1 MLPEW
6 RAAASTADQNAQAF
20 RAMMSDSLDKTLR
33 VTAISPEGDPV
44 FRADFPASETVSI
57 GRSSESDV
65 HLADF
70 GTTISRCH
78 AVILFD
84 GANWEYY
91 NLGVNGSFR
100 NGRKIES
107 ATLAQ
112 NMAIRLGKRGPILQL
127 QTGVDRDKAGE
138 FRDDS
143 DDDVTGWIERIR
155 NGDDD
160 AAQLLWDRYAEDIVE
175 VARRTMKG
183 ASKRVED
190 EEDVAVIAFKSLL
203 AGIVAG
209 RFPELDRREQ
219 LWRLL
224 LVITTRKAAA
234 VIEKST
240 RQKRGGGEVRGDS
253 AMLEPDESLS
263 DGFDRLP
270 SGKTTPVVAAAIAD
284 EAQNLLSALDE
295 TSQKIAAL
303 KMEGYTHE
311 EVAEKLG
318 INVRTVERR
327 LKTIREQWQKIVD
340 EG

>member
-1 MLPEW
+1 MSEPPE
-6 RAAASTADQNAQAF
+6 RQ
-20 RAMMSDSLDKTLR
+20 LR
-33 VTAISPEGDPV
+33 VTVLSPEGEQVLRAEFPV
-44 FRADFPASETVSI
+44 SETISI
-57 GRSSESDV
+57 GRSSESDIY
-65 HLADF
+65 LADF
-70 GTTISRCH
+70 GTAISRCH

-84 GANWEYY
+84 GTNWEYY

-107 ATLAQ
+107 VPLEQ
-112 NMAIRLGKRGPILQL
+112 NVAIRLGKRGPILQL
-127 QTGVDRDKAGE
+127 RPGYEG
-138 FRDDS
+138 DDS
-143 DDDVTGWIERIR
+143 SRFHDAADDDVTSWIKRIR
-155 NGDDD
+155 DGDEE
-160 AAQLLWDRYAEDIVE
+160 AAQMLWDRYAEDIIE
-175 VARRTMKG
+175 VARKTMKN

-234 VIEKST
+234 VIEKAN

-253 AMLEPDESLS
+253 AMIEPDESLTE
-263 DGFDRLP
+263 GFDRLESDRP
-270 SGKTTPVVAAAIAD
+270 TPAVAATIAD
-284 EAQNLLSALDE
+284 EARNLLAALDE
-295 TSQKIAAL
+295 TSQKVAAL

-318 INVRTVERR
+318 VNIRTVERR
-327 LKTIREQWQKIVD
+327 LKAIREQWQKLVD

>member
-1 MLPEW
+1 MSESPEK
-6 RAAASTADQNAQAF
+6 S
-20 RAMMSDSLDKTLR
+20 LR
-33 VTAISPEGDPV
+33 VTVLSPDGDQV
-44 FRADFPASETVSI
+44 LRASFPASETISI
-57 GRSSESDV
+57 GRSSESDI

-70 GTTISRCH
+70 GTAISRCH

-84 GANWEYY
+84 GTNWEYY

-100 NGRKIES
+100 NGRKVES
-107 ATLAQ
+107 VLLNQ
-112 NMAIRLGKRGPILQL
+112 NLAIRLGKRGPILQL
-127 QTGVDRDKAGE
+127 RPDASL
-138 FRDDS
+138 DDS
-143 DDDVTGWIERIR
+143 SSFHDSQSDDVSGWIERIR
-155 NGDDD
+155 NGDED
-160 AAQLLWDRYAEDIVE
+160 AAQMLWDRYAEDIIE
-175 VARRTMKG
+175 VARRSMKD
-183 ASKRVED
+183 APKRVQD

-234 VIEKST
+234 IIEKAN

-253 AMLEPDESLS
+253 AMFQSGKSPAE
-263 DGFDRLP
+263 GFDQLP
-270 SGKTTPVVAAAIAD
+270 SQRTTPVVAAAIAD
-284 EAQNLLSALDE
+284 EAQNLLAALDE

-318 INVRTVERR
+318 VNVRTVERR
-327 LKTIREQWQKIVD
+327 LKAIREQWQKIVD